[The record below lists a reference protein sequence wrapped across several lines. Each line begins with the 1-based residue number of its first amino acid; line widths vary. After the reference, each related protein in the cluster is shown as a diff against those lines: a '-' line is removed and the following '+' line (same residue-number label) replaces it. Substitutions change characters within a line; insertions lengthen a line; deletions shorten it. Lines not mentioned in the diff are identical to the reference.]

1 MNNIDL
7 CIVCIMTARSL
18 MENAI
23 VCEFIRR
30 FSDSILRRYRP
41 IVDTNTLQTVR
52 YSSHLHVRVKAQRA
66 NKLSS
71 EVEYNM
77 YSIVS

>member
-1 MNNIDL
+1 MYSMYN
-7 CIVCIMTARSL
+7 
-18 MENAI
+18 
-23 VCEFIRR
+23 
-30 FSDSILRRYRP
+30 DSTIAHGKCHRLRIYQMLLLLRRYRP
-41 IVDTNTLQTVR
+41 IVDTNTLQTAR

-77 YSIVS
+77 YSTVS